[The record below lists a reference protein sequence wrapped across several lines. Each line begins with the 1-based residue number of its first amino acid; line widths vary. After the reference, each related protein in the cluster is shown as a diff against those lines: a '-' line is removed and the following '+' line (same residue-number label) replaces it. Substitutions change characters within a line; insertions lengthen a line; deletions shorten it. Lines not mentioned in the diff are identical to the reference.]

1 LAQGCGAFLIGNEQL
16 ERLWK
21 PTKNSLPPNSP
32 NSSLELFQRTT
43 LASLRVKVGD
53 LSHDFQFFSKVNRS
67 DNPAIPDSKTVD
79 NSFKIAMVQYFIGR
93 SKGLHSLG
101 GNGLKV
107 SKGNPWEHES
117 SAGTLLSKAARPATP
132 ATVSSRKNEI
142 FLH

>member
-1 LAQGCGAFLIGNEQL
+1 MNSWSVCGN
-16 ERLWK
+16 RLK
-21 PTKNSLPPNSP
+21 FAAANPQTVRSNHFSG
-32 NSSLELFQRTT
+32 QR

-117 SAGTLLSKAARPATP
+117 SAGTLLSKAARPATR
-132 ATVSSRKNEI
+132 AAVSSRKNEI

>member
-1 LAQGCGAFLIGNEQL
+1 MNSWSVCGN
-16 ERLWK
+16 RLK
-21 PTKNSLPPNSP
+21 FAAANPQTVRSNHFSG
-32 NSSLELFQRTT
+32 QR

-101 GNGLKV
+101 GNSLKGLE
-107 SKGNPWEHES
+107 GNTLEDES
-117 SAGTLLSKAARPATP
+117 SGGRIIFHDPRPHT
-132 ATVSSRKNEI
+132 
-142 FLH
+142 

>member
-1 LAQGCGAFLIGNEQL
+1 M
-16 ERLWK
+16 
-21 PTKNSLPPNSP
+21 NSWRVCRKRPKFAAAKSP
-32 NSSLELFQRTT
+32 NSSLESFQCTT
-43 LASLRVKVGD
+43 LTSLRVKIGD

-117 SAGTLLSKAARPATP
+117 STGTLLSKAARPATR
-132 ATVSSRKNEI
+132 AAVSSRKNEI